1 MKNNKFIHKEE
12 YQDGKYNIVSL
23 SNGKKELRR
32 ILCKSEDICI
42 IPFDTNQD
50 GKIRNLYLAKYLDYL
65 NNDHGYTCM
74 STEYAGNKESDF
86 DEICEYLNEELG
98 ISPDVDNLYYLGSI
112 KHQLPFSKSYKCYGL
127 DLTGFSKDPNGFSIE
142 ISDSEKENK
151 LYTVEK
157 IKFNRVVKGD
167 ISDSLCLS
175 AAMLLISYL
184 N

>member
-1 MKNNKFIHKEE
+1 MENNKFIHKDE
-12 YQDGKYNIVSL
+12 YHDGKYNVVSL
-23 SNGKKELRR
+23 SNGKKDLRR

-42 IPFDTNQD
+42 IPFDTNQN

-86 DEICEYLNEELG
+86 DEISEYLNSELG
-98 ISPDVDNLYYLGSI
+98 IKPDVNNLYYLGSI

-127 DLTGFSKDPNGFSIE
+127 DLTDFSKDPNGFSVE

-157 IKFNRVVKGD
+157 
-167 ISDSLCLS
+167 
-175 AAMLLISYL
+175 
-184 N
+184 

>member
-1 MKNNKFIHKEE
+1 MENNKFIHKEE
-12 YQDGKYNIVSL
+12 YHDGKYNIVSL
-23 SNGKKELRR
+23 SDGKKDLRR

-42 IPFDTNQD
+42 IPFDTNQN

-74 STEYAGNKESDF
+74 STEYCGNKESDF
-86 DEICEYLNEELG
+86 DEISEYLNSELG
-98 ISPDVDNLYYLGSI
+98 INPDVNNLYYLGSI

-127 DLTGFSKDPNGFSIE
+127 DLTDFSKDPNGFSVE